1 MRLKTLFLT
10 SLLLAMSV
18 IAFAEGPRKDYS
30 DIRGVCH
37 TGWRADTETIKKE
50 LGYAKKINLNST
62 RIWLGKA
69 QYDRNPQQFL
79 NSLKQYV
86 RTCHEMGFTVMPII
100 WNGNGLNPDVL
111 SEDVRKENDK
121 YVKDVV
127 NTLKDEPGL
136 LMWDVMNEPTCN
148 DYHNHAPSPEVQ
160 LERRKEIF
168 AFVRHNIEYIK
179 SLDKKNAVTVGV
191 TYPKYLED
199 ASADL
204 VDVLCF
210 HDYLETESRI
220 DASYQ
225 LADSLS
231 KVYNKPIINSELG
244 CIGRSNPYDLALRKA
259 SEYKAGYY
267 LFELMIGGYWGDIH
281 GIFYKDGTIRDP
293 SIVAAIMGCFR
304 NRDLT
309 TSIKENPNKEG
320 YVTRALKQLEAAMSD
335 EAEVF
340 KYKKASSDEIL
351 EAAEMCANILEA
363 SQMVPMYELPTA
375 KIQYWKNQKPN
386 ERDEIAIRQY
396 AYELAKTLKEYCQ
409 IIY

>member
-1 MRLKTLFLT
+1 M
-10 SLLLAMSV
+10 SLS
-18 IAFAEGPRKDYS
+18 AFAEAPRKDYS

-37 TGWRADTETIKKE
+37 LGWRGSKEQVQKE
-50 LGYAKKINLNST
+50 LGYAQRINLNST
-62 RIWLGKA
+62 RIWLGKGG
-69 QYDRNPQQFL
+69 YDRDPKQFI
-79 NSLKQYV
+79 NSVKQYV
-86 RTCHEMGFTVMPII
+86 RTAHEMGFTVMPII
-100 WNGNGLNPDVL
+100 FNGNGLNPEL
-111 SEDVRKENDK
+111 IKEENWKENDK
-121 YVKDVV
+121 YVKDLV
-127 NTLKDEPGL
+127 NALKDEPGL
-136 LMWDVMNEPTCN
+136 LMWDIMNEPTCN
-148 DYHNHAPSPEVQ
+148 DYHNHAPDQATQ

-168 AFVRHNIEYIK
+168 KFVRHNVELVK
-179 SLDKKNAVTVGV
+179 SLDKKNATTVGV

-210 HDYLETESRI
+210 HDYLETDSRI

-259 SEYKAGYY
+259 AEYKAGYY

-281 GIFYKDGTIRDP
+281 GIFYQDGTIRDP
-293 SIVAAIMGCFR
+293 SIVAAIMGCYR
-304 NRDLT
+304 NRDLNT
-309 TSIKENPNKEG
+309 MIKENPNKEG
-320 YVTRALKQLEAAMSD
+320 YVTAALKQLEAALSD

-340 KYKKASSDEIL
+340 KYQKASSDEIL
-351 EAAEMCANILEA
+351 EAAEFCANLLEA
-363 SQMVPMYELPTA
+363 SQMVPMYEVPTA
-375 KIQYWKNQKPN
+375 KIQYWKNQKPQ

-396 AYELAKTLKEYCQ
+396 AFSLAKILKEYCQ